1 VKYKWKPHEDA
12 KVEIY
17 GEDQRPLYRR
27 LDQLGQPLDVD
38 RSRIT
43 HDQFIITRTDIASIY
58 GGESVSSFP
67 KISSKR
73 QAEHTYRNFLHGN
86 FQHNPFMP
94 PEPGWPGLFFRLD
107 ELNDHQDV
115 EGNLIVYRAFAR
127 HADSRCVYLG
137 QYTFTKLEGISG
149 REWRELPE
157 KVLHTPCPI
166 HKPSLLTVP
175 LQTREIWL
183 KFFGDTLLAN
193 RTLARIVLRK
203 SQKEEPTEAQV
214 IAKCES
220 IKAPGARRALAE
232 KMEAEIR
239 RAFNRGEEARQLSRF
254 FALFELLTHGWV
266 RYSGNSRLGNE
277 MRFVRLRI

>member
-1 VKYKWKPHEDA
+1 
-12 KVEIY
+12 
-17 GEDQRPLYRR
+17 
-27 LDQLGQPLDVD
+27 
-38 RSRIT
+38 
-43 HDQFIITRTDIASIY
+43 
-58 GGESVSSFP
+58 
-67 KISSKR
+67 
-73 QAEHTYRNFLHGN
+73 
-86 FQHNPFMP
+86 MP

-115 EGNLIVYRAFAR
+115 EGNPIVYRAFAR

-157 KVLHTPCPI
+157 K
-166 HKPSLLTVP
+166 
-175 LQTREIWL
+175 TREIWL

-239 RAFNRGEEARQLSRF
+239 RAFNRGEEGIVVWGMKCVSYDYEFESDLSTKWQERHKSTSQVELKARWGLNMPASGSELSDDEVEEDEVLTSRSRGHLSRK
-254 FALFELLTHGWV
+254 AKGKKPTI
-266 RYSGNSRLGNE
+266 SRGDSVSATKL
-277 MRFVRLRI
+277 